1 MPKLLL
7 ASGSPRRRQF
17 LTDLGFTFDVVPS
30 HADESVH
37 DGESPEAYVRRV
49 AHAKSIPAT
58 ALDQG
63 TVVLACDTVVTR
75 DEAILG
81 KPLGAEDFAR
91 MMALLSGANH
101 RVLSSV
107 VVRVVGGDSFATTVT
122 TDVTFRTLSD
132 AEIAWY
138 WATGEPRDKAGG
150 YALQGLGAAFIE
162 RIDGSHT
169 SVIGLPLVETLALL
183 ARAGITPPWAGR

>member
-17 LTDLGFTFDVVPS
+17 LADLGFTFDVVPS
-30 HADESVH
+30 HADESVRA
-37 DGESPEAYVRRV
+37 GESPEAYVRRV
-49 AHAKSIPAT
+49 AQAKSFPAASFDT
-58 ALDQG
+58 G

-75 DEAILG
+75 DDVILG
-81 KPLGAEDFAR
+81 KPQGAEDFAR
-91 MMALLSGANH
+91 MMALLSGATH

-107 VVRVVGGDSFATTVT
+107 VVRVVGGESFSTTIG
-122 TDVTFRTLSD
+122 TDVTFRPLSPT
-132 AEIAWY
+132 EIDWY

-183 ARAGITPPWAGR
+183 ARAGVMPPWNGR

>member
-1 MPKLLL
+1 MQKLLL

-17 LTDLGFTFDVVPS
+17 LSDLGFTFDVVPS

-37 DGESPEAYVRRV
+37 AGEAPDAYVRRV
-49 AHAKSIPAT
+49 ALAKSHPA
-58 ALDQG
+58 ASMDSG
-63 TVVLACDTVVTR
+63 TVIVACDTVVTR
-75 DEAILG
+75 EAAILG
-81 KPLGAEDFAR
+81 KPRDAADFAR
-91 MMALLSGANH
+91 MMTLLSGATH

-107 VVRVVGGDSFATTVT
+107 VVRVAGGEVFDATVT
-122 TDVTFRTLSD
+122 TDVTFRPLSE
-132 AEIAWY
+132 AEVDWY

-169 SVIGLPLVETLALL
+169 SVIGLPLVETLTLL
-183 ARAGITPPWAGR
+183 ARAGIRPPWSGR

>member
-17 LTDLGFTFDVVPS
+17 LADLGFTFDVVPS
-30 HADESVH
+30 HADESVRA
-37 DGESPEAYVRRV
+37 GESPEVYVRRV
-49 AHAKSIPAT
+49 ALAKSFPAASFET
-58 ALDQG
+58 G

-75 DEAILG
+75 DDVILG
-81 KPLGAEDFAR
+81 KPQGAEDFAR
-91 MMALLSGANH
+91 MMALLSGATH

-107 VVRVVGGDSFATTVT
+107 VVRVVGGQSFSTTIG
-122 TDVTFRTLSD
+122 TDVTFRPLSPTD
-132 AEIAWY
+132 IDWY

-169 SVIGLPLVETLALL
+169 SVIGLPLVETLPLL
-183 ARAGITPPWAGR
+183 AHAGITPPWDGR

>member
-17 LTDLGFTFDVVPS
+17 LADLGFTFEVVPS
-30 HADESVH
+30 QADESVQS
-37 DGESPEAYVRRV
+37 GETPEAYVRRV
-49 AHAKSIPAT
+49 ARAKSVPGADL
-58 ALDQG
+58 AAG

-75 DEAILG
+75 DGAILG
-81 KPLGAEDFAR
+81 KPQGARDFAR
-91 MMALLSGANH
+91 MMALLSGATH

-107 VVRVVGGDSFATTVT
+107 VVRAVGGESFEATVG
-122 TDVTFRTLSD
+122 TDVTFRPLSP
-132 AEIAWY
+132 AEVDWY

-169 SVIGLPLVETLALL
+169 SVIGLPLVETLDLL
-183 ARAGITPPWAGR
+183 GRAGVTPPWTGR